1 MYTSRPLPVAR
12 HAERM
17 PPNLLELGATA
28 DNPLLDLA
36 FFGGEATQV
45 PKVDRVRNA
54 FPRYR
59 FSRIAFRLA

>member
-1 MYTSRPLPVAR
+1 
-12 HAERM
+12 M

-54 FPRYR
+54 FHRYR